1 MTVVTQSQA
10 RSGRW
15 QELGLLALAFVVSLA
30 AWILAYYGTSGWV
43 PEFWFP
49 PNFFAVAGGIGLLL
63 TAGHLVIRKF
73 APYADPVFYPTA
85 VALTG
90 IGIAMIY
97 RIDSTLIARGGAGET
112 FGQVAMSG
120 VGIVLMLATIV
131 ALRDHR
137 WLRRYTYIS
146 LVAGIVLLLMP
157 LLPGI
162 GRTINGARLWI
173 SIAGFSY
180 QPAELAK
187 IFFAIFFAGYLIVH
201 RDNLSLAGPKF
212 LGLQLPR
219 LRHLAPILV
228 AWIACM
234 GILAFE
240 RDFGTA
246 ILFFGLFVA
255 MLYVATE
262 RTSWIIIGGLLT
274 AVGVYFIVQLVPHIQ
289 ARINIWLNALDTDVY
304 DAQYGSYQLVQGWF
318 GMASGGLFG
327 TGFGEGSPGNAY
339 AANSDFIIA
348 SLGEEL
354 GLVGLMAIL
363 SLYLMLIS
371 RALKVAL
378 DLRDGFGKLLAAGL
392 GFTVA
397 LQCFVVVGGITRVI
411 PLTGLAMPFLA
422 LGGSALL
429 TNWIIIGIL
438 IRMSDA
444 ARRPFT
450 PASTPLQSIRTGEL
464 PGDLRQTPAIA
475 APADSAELP
484 ADDDSV
490 AGDSVASDSADSA
503 DRADSADDTDDPNEQ
518 KTEVVRL

>member
-1 MTVVTQSQA
+1 MTIVTMNEA

-15 QELGLLALAFVVSLA
+15 IEFGLLILAYVLSLS

-49 PNFFAVAGGIGLLL
+49 PRFVAIAAGVAVLVFG
-63 TAGHLVIRKF
+63 GHLVIRRV
-73 APYADPVFYPTA
+73 APYADPIFYPTA
-85 VALTG
+85 IALTG

-97 RIDSTLIARGGAGET
+97 RIDARLAELGEPTEAVGQLILSAA
-112 FGQVAMSG
+112 
-120 VGIVLMLATIV
+120 GIVLMLAALIV
-131 ALRDHR
+131 LRDHR

-146 LVAGIVLLLMP
+146 LAAGIIFLLLP
-157 LLPGI
+157 LLPFI
-162 GRTINGARLWI
+162 GHTENGARLWI
-173 SIAGFSY
+173 VVAGFSY
-180 QPAELAK
+180 QPAEMAK

-201 RDNLSLAGPKF
+201 RDNLSLAGPKVA
-212 LGLQLPR
+212 GLQLPR

-228 AWIACM
+228 AWLMCM

-246 ILFFGLFVA
+246 LLFFGLFVA

-262 RTSWIIIGGLLT
+262 RVSWIAIGGVLSALGIF
-274 AVGVYFIVQLVPHIQ
+274 VIVQFVPHVQ
-289 ARINIWLNALDTDVY
+289 ARITVWRHALDADVY

-327 TGFGEGSPGNAY
+327 TGFGEGSPTNAY

-363 SLYLMLIS
+363 SLYLMLIA

-378 DLRDGFGKLLAAGL
+378 DVRDGFGKLLAAGL

-397 LQCFVVVGGITRVI
+397 LQCFVVVGGLTRVI

-429 TNWIIIGIL
+429 TNWIIIGML
-438 IRMSDA
+438 LRMSDA
-444 ARRPFT
+444 ARRPFI
-450 PASTPLQSIRTGEL
+450 PASTPLQSLKTGEL
-464 PGDLRQTPAIA
+464 PGDLVPTSRTT
-475 APADSAELP
+475 SA
-484 ADDDSV
+484 
-490 AGDSVASDSADSA
+490 
-503 DRADSADDTDDPNEQ
+503 PNEAATDANDRSEEDGQ
-518 KTEVVRL
+518 MTEVVRL